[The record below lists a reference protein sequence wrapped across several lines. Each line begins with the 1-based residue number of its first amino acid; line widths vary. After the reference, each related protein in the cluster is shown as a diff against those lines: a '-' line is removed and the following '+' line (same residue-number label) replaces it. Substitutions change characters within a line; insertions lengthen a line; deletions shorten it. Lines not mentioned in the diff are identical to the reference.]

1 MNKRILKK
9 LSKKAVDILIQVN
22 GYHKNQFLPAD
33 QDDSCTYDVLKGTPM
48 FSYQTS
54 YEYNEWESEAAF
66 AVLME
71 FIYWELSEFCKETG
85 DFLSTPQFKNRGDV
99 IRKAKQY
106 VMFKGG
112 SK

>member
-9 LSKKAVDILIQVN
+9 LSKKSVEILIQVN
-22 GYHKNQFLPAD
+22 GYRPSQFSPAD
-33 QDDSCTYDVLKGTPM
+33 QDDCCTYEVLKGTPM

-54 YEYNEWESEAAF
+54 YEYDEWESDAAF

-85 DFLSTPQFKNRGDV
+85 DFLSTPKFKNRGDV
-99 IRKAKQY
+99 IRQARQY
-106 VMFKGG
+106 VMGKGRAA
-112 SK
+112 